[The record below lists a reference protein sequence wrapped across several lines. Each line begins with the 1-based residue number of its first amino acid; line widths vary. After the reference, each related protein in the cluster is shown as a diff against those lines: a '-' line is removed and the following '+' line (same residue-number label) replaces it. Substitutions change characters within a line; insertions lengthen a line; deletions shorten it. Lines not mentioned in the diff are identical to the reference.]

1 MAKNRFEQVDDPQPD
16 AITLS
21 LWREAEQGF
30 ATVTCPAA
38 LAAGRLAADMTSDK
52 LAPKDAFRS
61 AVKLANEIK
70 AAIVVRDPDGL
81 WDREWGDLFRPVD

>member
-1 MAKNRFEQVDDPQPD
+1 MAKNRFEQVDELQTD

-21 LWREAEQGF
+21 LWQEAEQRF
-30 ATVTCPAA
+30 ATVTCPAG
-38 LAAGRLAADMTSDK
+38 LTSGRLANDMTSDK
-52 LAPKDAFRS
+52 LEPKEAFRS

-81 WDREWGDLFRPVD
+81 WDKEWGDLFRPVD